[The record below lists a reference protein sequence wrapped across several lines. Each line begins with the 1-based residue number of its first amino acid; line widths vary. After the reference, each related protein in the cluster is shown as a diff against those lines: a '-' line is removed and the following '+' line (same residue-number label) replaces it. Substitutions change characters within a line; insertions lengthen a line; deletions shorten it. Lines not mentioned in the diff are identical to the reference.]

1 MERVMY
7 PNSDHGLTP
16 GYVFTRPAP
25 GEEKRYPGLV
35 AVHGGYHFSLDESS
49 SGSSSGGGEGY
60 VVILPEY
67 RGAAATGPNTTR
79 RRTTGART

>member
-1 MERVMY
+1 VY
-7 PNSDHGLTP
+7 PNSDHGLTQ
-16 GYVFTRPAP
+16 GTSSRRPAP

-35 AVHGGYHFSLDESS
+35 AVHGGYHFSLDEEFF
-49 SGSSSGGGEGY
+49 GFIERAAAEGY
-60 VVILPEY
+60 VVIFPEY